1 MIKFFLLVNKVGQ
14 TRLAKYYEFLDANER
29 VLLEGECVRKCLGV
43 KDTSSNVVELRQYK
57 LIFRRYASLYFIAGL
72 DIDGDDNEMAI
83 FEFIHCYV
91 ETLNAVFGNVC
102 EIDIMYN
109 LDRSHFILDEMI
121 ANGEVVDTN
130 RQNITRPLTLMEK
143 ARNKC

>member
-1 MIKFFLLVNKVGQ
+1 
-14 TRLAKYYEFLDANER
+14 
-29 VLLEGECVRKCLGV
+29 
-43 KDTSSNVVELRQYK
+43 
-57 LIFRRYASLYFIAGL
+57 
-72 DIDGDDNEMAI
+72 MAI

-102 EIDIMYN
+102 EIDVGLWKVCDAQIMYN
-109 LDRSHFILDEMI
+109 LDRSHFILDEMV

>member
-1 MIKFFLLVNKVGQ
+1 MGQ